1 MFFVQTST
9 LPLNMHRKLTEHGR
23 CCMQNKQLMIKSYV
37 KLEDNSMAHSFLVQE
52 KVYMTLCI
60 YMEVDNQRA
69 CSLDAF

>member
-1 MFFVQTST
+1 
-9 LPLNMHRKLTEHGR
+9 
-23 CCMQNKQLMIKSYV
+23 MQNKQLMIKSYV